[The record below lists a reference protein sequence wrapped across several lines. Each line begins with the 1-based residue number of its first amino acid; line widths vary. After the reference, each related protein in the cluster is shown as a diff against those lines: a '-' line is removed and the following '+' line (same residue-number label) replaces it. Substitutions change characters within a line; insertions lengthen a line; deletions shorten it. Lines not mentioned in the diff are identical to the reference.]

1 MVQAIDVILAF
12 FTDNGM
18 VVELMVS
25 TLLFTWWLERRDM
38 FWWRAL
44 TGAAVML
51 VESMLWH
58 GYVPENLWTVTVQNI
73 IVFALLI
80 AWIGECWK
88 VNIRQALFY
97 FVMSGAIVY
106 SFATNPHDISL
117 LLISVF
123 AFLFA
128 FIPVVFIF
136 LATRKRNVTD
146 RAFLMLN
153 GAGFNLG
160 CFSFPV
166 VQSFW
171 GAGAVVPAAMFD
183 IGNCVMVAAGT
194 NVLTQQLL
202 HIQPGKTLSE
212 QHAGSA
218 PTLPYEK
225 PKDRDAK
232 RLARR
237 ALLRTIGKSF
247 FGSVPFDTYLLM
259 IVLTVANVK
268 IPDWI
273 ASITQPLSGANALVS
288 MLMVGMLMDLPQSK
302 HDVKEVMAVIAWRI
316 PFSVAFALIAWF
328 LLPFS
333 ASIRAVMVIC
343 ALAPIA
349 IFSTLFTDKVLGN
362 AKLAGFSLAITAM
375 ISLVM
380 MAVAHA
386 LMGV

>member
-1 MVQAIDVILAF
+1 MSAILTPVGLLLIILA
-12 FTDNGM
+12 GY
-18 VVELMVS
+18 
-25 TLLFTWWLERRDM
+25 LFKRFGLFGQKDYRVLQTAE
-38 FWWRAL
+38 F
-44 TGAAVML
+44 
-51 VESMLWH
+51 
-58 GYVPENLWTVTVQNI
+58 NI
-73 IVFALLI
+73 VLP
-80 AWIGECWK
+80 
-88 VNIRQALFY
+88 
-97 FVMSGAIVY
+97 GAIVY

-202 HIQPGKTLSE
+202 HIQPGKTLAE

-273 ASITQPLSGANALVS
+273 ASITQPLSGANALRV
-288 MLMVGMLMDLPQSK
+288 D
-302 HDVKEVMAVIAWRI
+302 R
-316 PFSVAFALIAWF
+316 VAPAA
-328 LLPFS
+328 
-333 ASIRAVMVIC
+333 
-343 ALAPIA
+343 
-349 IFSTLFTDKVLGN
+349 VLGFDSRRDGDLRVGSDRHFLH
-362 AKLAGFSLAITAM
+362 AVHRQSTRQRQTGRLLAGNHRDDFTGDDGCGSRADGRVSKCASRRTAGAR
-375 ISLVM
+375 S
-380 MAVAHA
+380 
-386 LMGV
+386 GETQPT